1 MRKKMIFSLLVL
13 LLAVGFDAVPTF
25 GETNQRCKIYC
36 DTDPSI
42 SCSSEVGDC
51 WILYGGYNVLY
62 CDGIEHRCL
71 PYD

>member
-1 MRKKMIFSLLVL
+1 MRKKLFFSLFVL
-13 LLAVGFDAVPTF
+13 MLALGSQMVPTT
-25 GETNQRCKIYC
+25 GETNQSCTIYC
-36 DTDPSI
+36 DTDPRI
-42 SCSSEVGDC
+42 KCSSEVGDC